1 MKISKQL
8 NNTLKT
14 MKQGL
19 YQMSKTSKHSKKE
32 SIKYTNPRIYADIG
46 NNVKIRIF

>member
-8 NNTLKT
+8 NQTLKT

-19 YQMSKTSKHSKKE
+19 YQMNKTSKHSKKE
-32 SIKYTNPRIYADIG
+32 NTKYTNPRIYADIG